1 VADNDRAATLVGR
14 AFASYPSSWDGPYT
28 HGKWVY
34 GPSFAVRLPD
44 ETGKYPVGKEWHKEI
59 LKKLVRSSAATD
71 IVTIED
77 SKHEQTGLKTP
88 CKFRAVRGTESHTAL
103 QFANLA
109 LGKLVGVE
117 VYTLGAGPNHV
128 LYGWDAGGQ
137 LVLVS
142 ATKRAKS
149 TCLAW

>member
-88 CKFRAVRGTESHTAL
+88 CKFRAVRGTESHTEL

-109 LGKLVGVE
+109 LGSS
-117 VYTLGAGPNHV
+117 LGSKFTRWAQVPTMSSMGGMLEDSLYSYLPPREQSQHV
-128 LYGWDAGGQ
+128 
-137 LVLVS
+137 
-142 ATKRAKS
+142 
-149 TCLAW
+149 